1 MYDILKIENIFKKRS
16 VICGAGYM
24 VEQLSGLA
32 GLTLQILFCHYFSL
46 SKVTDFHE
54 KIYKKKPFYYY

>member
-1 MYDILKIENIFKKRS
+1 
-16 VICGAGYM
+16 M

-32 GLTLQILFCHYFSL
+32 GLMLQILFCHYFSL

-54 KIYKKKPFYYY
+54 KICKKKKIAFFTIIKNMNYQVT